1 MQQQTARLSLGILGA
16 GCIGT
21 AIARAVADGRLDYE
35 LRHVVDSDPQRAR
48 ELLAECA
55 GGGEAA
61 ELDQLCS
68 ECDVLVECAH
78 PSAVPEL
85 ISRARELAT
94 GRSPQQHIVV
104 LSVGGLLD
112 VSFEDR
118 PASEPAVHV
127 PSGAL
132 GGLDAV
138 LALRQAGL
146 DSVELTSRKP
156 PAGLGLEVTE
166 ETVVFEGTAA
176 EVIRL
181 YPKNTNVAVALS
193 LAGIGPERTR
203 MRLIADPAID
213 RNIHQLVARGAAGEV
228 EFTSRN
234 VPFPENPKTSYL
246 AALSAIA
253 VLGNLGSGLRIG

>member
-1 MQQQTARLSLGILGA
+1 METESQTARLGILGA

-21 AIARAVADGRLDYE
+21 AIVNALLDGRLSYRLAHVLDYDVPCAE
-35 LRHVVDSDPQRAR
+35 ALMERA
-48 ELLAECA
+48 
-55 GGGEAA
+55 GEAA
-61 ELDQLCS
+61 RAATLEELCRD
-68 ECDVLVECAH
+68 CDVIVECAH
-78 PSAVPEL
+78 PCAVAPLVECARNLSAN
-85 ISRARELAT
+85 
-94 GRSPQQHIVV
+94 RSGGQHIVV

-112 VSFEDR
+112 VDFHNR
-118 PASEPAVHV
+118 PAHEPAVHV

-156 PAGLGLEVTE
+156 PAGLGLDVTE

-193 LAGIGPERTR
+193 LAGFGPERTR

-213 RNIHQLVARGAAGEV
+213 RNIHHLVARGAAGEV

-253 VLGNLGSGLRIG
+253 VLGNLGSSLRIG

>member
-1 MQQQTARLSLGILGA
+1 METESHTTRLGILGA

-21 AIARAVADGRLDYE
+21 AIVKALLDGRLSYRLAHVLDSEAARAEALME
-35 LRHVVDSDPQRAR
+35 LAGEQPAASTLEELCRDSD
-48 ELLAECA
+48 
-55 GGGEAA
+55 
-61 ELDQLCS
+61 
-68 ECDVLVECAH
+68 VIVECAH
-78 PSAVPEL
+78 PSAVAPLVEC
-85 ISRARELAT
+85 ARSVSA
-94 GRSPQQHIVV
+94 GRSGDQHIVV

-112 VSFEDR
+112 VEFHNR
-118 PASEPAVHV
+118 PAHEPAVHV
-127 PSGAL
+127 LSGAL

-146 DSVELTSRKP
+146 ESVELTSRKP
-156 PAGLGLEVTE
+156 PAGLGLDVTE

-213 RNIHQLVARGAAGEV
+213 RNVHHLVARGAAGEV

-253 VLGNLGSGLRIG
+253 VLGNLGSSLRIG